1 MTLTTKN
8 FTWHDSV
15 TGSAEELVNAGI
27 VTTDM
32 LPGRPGNGKVM
43 CTYMAGQRLGKG
55 ANVPRR
61 DADYRQIVRKGKDR
75 YEVFVGLSPAEVD
88 RRIAQDDAARERDR
102 AAAFA
107 CLLDVDAPMHWV
119 GRMGVDFAVRVVR
132 RQHLRVV

>member
-1 MTLTTKN
+1 MTLSTKSYI
-8 FTWHDSV
+8 WHDSV

-27 VTTDM
+27 VTADM
-32 LPGRPGNGKVM
+32 LPGQPGNGKVM

-61 DADYRQIVRKGKDR
+61 DASYRQIVRKGKDR
-75 YEVFVGLSPAEVD
+75 YEVFVGLSPAEVTQ
-88 RRIAQDDAARERDR
+88 RKAQDDAVRERDR